1 MNLKKIIENI
11 ENLIIKFHDF
21 FHITNVQTGKSF
33 FFTMIFFI
41 GFIFSLTIKNQKL
54 IIASGIGLLLSIIAI
69 HRHFNKYNIWEKFKK
84 K

>member
-33 FFTMIFFI
+33 FFRNDFLYWFY
-41 GFIFSLTIKNQKL
+41 F
-54 IIASGIGLLLSIIAI
+54 
-69 HRHFNKYNIWEKFKK
+69 
-84 K
+84 